1 MSKIREVSWKIKAK
15 TKKNKMSFL
24 TSIFVLA
31 LFPGIFSNVL
41 VEGNSNDSF
50 ER

>member
-15 TKKNKMSFL
+15 SKMSFL

-41 VEGNSNDSF
+41 VEGISNDSF